1 MIHSPALRVGII
13 GSNYGLAHIA
23 PLRAA
28 GATVVALAGR
38 DPSKTATLAAQH
50 QIALATTDIDQ
61 LCQAVDAVV
70 IASPDGLHHQHVLQ
84 VLGHGR
90 HILCEKPLTRTASD
104 AEALVAAA
112 AQAKV
117 VCATAFAYRHIG
129 VLRQLHNWLRQRPAP
144 HWLSISVANSF
155 ASAEGFNHHRDGP
168 LMGQSGDFGGVSHL
182 LDASLWLMAGEPRWL
197 QALLVGRP
205 CHSIGLQL
213 MLNHGGVVHL
223 NQFVGHEPGIH
234 GHWQLAGEGWEVRFN
249 AAYLPG
255 LHSWRLGP
263 IQCWQQGQW
272 QPLAPQVE
280 AGPSQAEPWF
290 EGNLGTARAFLAA
303 IGGQPQHRDDLVSFA
318 DAARVQRL
326 FAAAIASEQQGQRIW
341 LAPQP

>member
-1 MIHSPALRVGII
+1 MAQSPRLRVGII

-23 PLRAA
+23 TLRAA
-28 GATVVALAGR
+28 GAAVVALAGR
-38 DPSKTATLAAQH
+38 NPEKTAALARQQ

-112 AQAKV
+112 AQVPV
-117 VCATAFAYRHIG
+117 VCATAFAYRHISA
-129 VLRQLHNWLRQRPAP
+129 LRQLRHWLRQRPAP
-144 HWLSISVANSF
+144 RWLSISVANSF
-155 ASAEGFNHHRDGP
+155 ASAEGYNQQREGA

-182 LDASLWLMAGEPRWL
+182 LDASLWLMAGEPQWL

-205 CHSIGLQL
+205 CHSVGLHL
-213 MLNHGGVVHL
+213 MLDHGGVVHL

-234 GHWQLAGEGWEVRFN
+234 GHWQLAGDGWEIRFS
-249 AAYLPG
+249 AEYLPG
-255 LHSWRLGP
+255 LRSWRLSP
-263 IQCWQQGQW
+263 IHCWQQGQW
-272 QPLAPQVE
+272 QPLAPAQE
-280 AGPSQAEPWF
+280 AGHNQLEPWF

-303 IGGQPQHRDDLVSFA
+303 IDGQPQSRDDLVSFA
-318 DAARVQRL
+318 DAARIQRI
-326 FAAAIASEQQGQRIW
+326 FAAAIASEQQGQRIR
-341 LAPQP
+341 LAP